1 VGPGDLS
8 DILEGLP
15 LSKHPNL
22 LVGLE
27 VADDAGVYK
36 LSERLAIIQSVDFF
50 TPIVDDPHL
59 FGQIA
64 AANALSD
71 IYAMGG
77 KPLTAM
83 NIVCF
88 PTEKFDKSVL
98 KEILAGGVAKLH
110 EADCLLIGGHTVDDT
125 ELKYGLAVTGIVH
138 PKKIT
143 TRSSARAGDKLI
155 LTKPIGTGVISTAVK
170 AGLARAQDSEA
181 AADSMA
187 QLNRTAS
194 EALEGFGVKCVTDIT
209 GFGLIGHAS
218 EIALASNVAIVLST
232 SSIPLLSGALE
243 NAKMGLL
250 PAGAHRNRQFYS
262 CNVIEEK
269 PVSPEMLDLFY
280 DPQTSGGLLICVPAK
295 KAEDLLRKLQ
305 DEGVSAAS
313 IVGEVRNYPQRKLI
327 ITG

>member
-1 VGPGDLS
+1 MGPGDLS
-8 DILEGLP
+8 DILEALP
-15 LSKHPNL
+15 LAKDPNL
-22 LVGLE
+22 LVGVE
-27 VADDAGVYK
+27 AADDAGVYK
-36 LSERLAIIQSVDFF
+36 LSEKLAIIQTVDFF
-50 TPIVDDPHL
+50 TPVVDDPHL

-98 KEILAGGVAKLH
+98 KEILAGGVVKLR
-110 EADCLLIGGHTVDDT
+110 EADCLLIGGHTVDDL
-125 ELKYGLAVTGIVH
+125 ELKYGLAVTGTVH

-143 TRSSARAGDKLI
+143 TRSGARAGDRLI

-170 AGLARAQDSEA
+170 AGLARSEDSEGA
-181 AADSMA
+181 SNSMA
-187 QLNRTAS
+187 QLNRTAC

-218 EIALASNVAIVLST
+218 EIAVSSNVAIVLNT
-232 SSIPLLSGALE
+232 SSIPLLSGAFE

-250 PAGAHRNRQFYS
+250 PAGADRNRQFYS
-262 CNVIEEK
+262 CRVIEEK
-269 PVSPEMLDLFY
+269 RISAEMLDLLY
-280 DPQTSGGLLICVPAK
+280 DPQTSGGLLICVSAK
-295 KAEDLLRKLQ
+295 KADDLLDRLQ
-305 DEGVSAAS
+305 DRRVSAAS
-313 IVGEVRNYPQRKLI
+313 IIGEVRQSPQRKVI
-327 ITG
+327 ITE

>member
-1 VGPGDLS
+1 MGPGDLS

-27 VADDAGVYK
+27 AADDAGVYK

-88 PTEKFDKSVL
+88 PTEKFNKSVL
-98 KEILAGGVAKLH
+98 KEILTGGVAKLH

-125 ELKYGLAVTGIVH
+125 ELKYGLAVTGTVH
-138 PKKIT
+138 PKKIM
-143 TRSSARAGDKLI
+143 TRSRARAGDKVI
-155 LTKPIGTGVISTAVK
+155 LTKPIGTGVVSTAVK
-170 AGLARAQDSEA
+170 AGLARSEDSEA
-181 AADSMA
+181 TSNSMA

-194 EALEGFGVKCVTDIT
+194 EALEGFGVRCVTDIT
-209 GFGLIGHAS
+209 GFGLIGHAC
-218 EIALASNVAIVLST
+218 EVAVASRVAIVLSAF
-232 SSIPLLSGALE
+232 SIPLLPGALE
-243 NAKMGLL
+243 YAKMGLL

-269 PVSPEMLDLFY
+269 PVIPEMLDLFY
-280 DPQTSGGLLICVPAK
+280 DPQTSGGLLICIPAK
-295 KAEDLLRKLQ
+295 KAEDLLRRLQ
-305 DEGVSAAS
+305 DNGVLAAA
-313 IVGEVRNYPQRKLI
+313 IVGEVRDSPQRKLI
-327 ITG
+327 ITE